1 MKQKVTDS
9 SISHVQTPS
18 PVSLWSIFWVMWKI
32 GTFTIGG
39 GYAMLLMIQKELTSR
54 KWIPDDEFTDLIAL
68 SQAAPGL
75 LAVNISI
82 FAGHRLRGVPGAV
95 VATIGS
101 CMSPFLFILLI
112 AAVFSNYADNP
123 IVLRIFA
130 GMRPAVV
137 ALILVPMITTARKG
151 CKTLWQWALAA
162 AALGAVAFLKI
173 SPVYVLLAIILGSI
187 ITLIATGHRPG
198 KAADACPSRVGKD
211 ESTCPSH
218 SHETDTDACHGH
230 THEKG
235 NNGTYHR
242 HEEKDEGV
250 RHEIDKKEGA
260 R

>member
-1 MKQKVTDS
+1 
-9 SISHVQTPS
+9 
-18 PVSLWSIFWVMWKI
+18 
-32 GTFTIGG
+32 
-39 GYAMLLMIQKELTSR
+39 MLLMIQKELTSR

-101 CMSPFLFILLI
+101 CISPFLFILLI

-187 ITLIATGHRPG
+187 ITLIATGHRPE
-198 KAADACPSRVGKD
+198 KD
-211 ESTCPSH
+211 KSARFGR
-218 SHETDTDACHGH
+218 SHETDTDVRHGRSHETDEDACHRHTPGNDESAWHGH
-230 THEKG
+230 VGKG
-235 NNGTYHR
+235 R
-242 HEEKDEGV
+242 HK
-250 RHEIDKKEGA
+250 IDKKEGA
-260 R
+260 Q

>member
-1 MKQKVTDS
+1 
-9 SISHVQTPS
+9 
-18 PVSLWSIFWVMWKI
+18 
-32 GTFTIGG
+32 
-39 GYAMLLMIQKELTSR
+39 MLLMIQKELTSR

-75 LAVNISI
+75 LAINISI

-198 KAADACPSRVGKD
+198 KAADACPGLTGNDEGTWHRHITGKD
-211 ESTCPSH
+211 ESTCPSCSH
-218 SHETDTDACHGH
+218 ETDTEACHRLSHETDEGACHRLSHETDTDACPGH
-230 THEKG
+230 IKKG
-235 NNGTYHR
+235 NG
-242 HEEKDEGV
+242 